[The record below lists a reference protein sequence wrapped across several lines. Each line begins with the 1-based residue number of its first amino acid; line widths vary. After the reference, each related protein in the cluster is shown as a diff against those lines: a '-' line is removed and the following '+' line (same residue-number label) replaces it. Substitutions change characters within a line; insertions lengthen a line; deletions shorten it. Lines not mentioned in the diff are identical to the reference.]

1 MVGRSATRWSY
12 NQNVSP
18 SPKAAPMRRLRW
30 YLIPLRVLL
39 VTFLLTLLSFAVSLL
54 LGIVGVVV
62 GAKLR
67 GGTPNM
73 QVAYRDVAAPTA
85 AAVCAIV
92 LVSSLFMEIRNYRRA
107 KALAGIE
114 RVS

>member
-1 MVGRSATRWSY
+1 VECLCPVGATIGR
-12 NQNVSP
+12 VSP
-18 SPKAAPMRRLRW
+18 TSQAAPRKPRW

-39 VTFLLTLLSFAVSLL
+39 VTFLLTLLGFAVSLL

-73 QVAYRDVAAPTA
+73 QIAYRDVAAPVA
-85 AAVCAIV
+85 AAVFAIV
-92 LVSSLFMEIRNYRRA
+92 LVSSLFMEIRNYRQA
-107 KALAGIE
+107 KALAEIE
-114 RVS
+114 SLSH